1 MSLRHKLVPG
11 ADMSDKP
18 ETNGDSTGEWRAR
31 TGAHY
36 ELDTTLIRMLDGM
49 LPVEEG
55 STDAVAGTDPYNH
68 TTTTQ
73 QSMRR
78 SLDDMRDL
86 SEAIKKS
93 RNQGQG

>member
-68 TTTTQ
+68 TATTQ
-73 QSMRR
+73 QSRRR

>member
-1 MSLRHKLVPG
+1 MSE
-11 ADMSDKP
+11 KP
-18 ETNGDSTGEWRAR
+18 ETDSDSTGEWRSR
-31 TGAHY
+31 TGTHY

-55 STDAVAGTDPYNH
+55 STAAVAGTDPYNH
-68 TTTTQ
+68 TTTPR
-73 QSMRR
+73 QSRRR

-93 RNQGQG
+93 RNQGQP